1 MQSTV
6 TSKFNRRIWATLA
19 VCLLVAV
26 AGCNRA
32 AVRIPGASLSF
43 PETPTR
49 YVAQKTRPYN
59 AVVLLPIDLRQEHY
73 EEHVAGSRW
82 TGCRTDPFW
91 TTEAPVIIRDRIV
104 TELTAS
110 KLFTRVSQAP
120 SEPSDIVIRSEI
132 HAFCSQAVGFLILR
146 VAGISALKI
155 TVERNGRVLFQ
166 HKFERVVTDADP
178 QYSGSQVGFIEQ
190 AMKVTMADSLR
201 ELVKDFFARL
211 EREAPVGT
219 LPNPSLQG
227 GRAASGRPP
236 S

>member
-6 TSKFNRRIWATLA
+6 TNESYRRTWAALA
-19 VCLLVAV
+19 ICLLAAV

-32 AVRIPGASLSF
+32 AVRVPGASLSF
-43 PETPTR
+43 PATPTR
-49 YVAQKTRPYN
+49 YVAQKTFPYN
-59 AVVLLPIDLRQEHY
+59 AAVLLPIDLRQEHY

-104 TELTAS
+104 TELTTS

-132 HAFCSQAVGFLILR
+132 HAFCSQAVGFLIVR

-155 TVERNGRVLFQ
+155 TVERNGRTLFQ

-190 AMKVTMADSLR
+190 AMTVTMADSLR
-201 ELVKDFFARL
+201 EILKDFFVRL
-211 EREAPVGT
+211 EREAQVGT
-219 LPNPSLQG
+219 LPNPSLQS
-227 GRAASGRPP
+227 RPAASGRPL